1 MKNEPRLSLYIPK
14 PANRPGD
21 EPSFADLEIPG
32 AGKMPRPPADAE
44 ESTLRQVPYGLIRV
58 LDDDCHAVGAWNPQL
73 DPATLL
79 SGLRAM
85 LLNRVFDERLFR
97 VHRQGKTSFY
107 MKSTGEEAISVA
119 MSLALRSG
127 DMCFPTYRMV
137 GWLLAR
143 SYPILKLVNQIFSN
157 AADPLQGKQLPIL
170 YSAKDFGFYSLSGN
184 LGTRI
189 GHAVGWAMASA
200 YKNDDRIALGV
211 VGEGTTAEGDF
222 HEALTFASVY
232 RAPVILCI
240 TNNQW
245 AISSFSGIAGEGE
258 TTFAAKALAYGIPG
272 LRVDG
277 NDFLAVWAA
286 TRWAEERARLNRGA
300 TLIEMFTYRAEGH
313 STSDDPTKYRPKD
326 EPAAWPLGDPID
338 RLKRHLGW
346 LGAWDDAR
354 HEALRLELEG
364 EVKAAIK
371 AAEAIGTLG
380 NSKPPVASMF
390 DGVFAER
397 DWRVEEQALELR
409 V

>member
-1 MKNEPRLSLYIPK
+1 MKNEPRLSLYIPE

-21 EPSFADLEIPG
+21 EPSFADLEIPA
-32 AGKMPRPPADAE
+32 AGTMPRPPADAE
-44 ESTLRQVPYGLIRV
+44 ELALRQMPYGLIRV
-58 LDDDCHAVGAWNPQL
+58 LDDDCRAVGAWNPQL
-73 DPATLL
+73 DSATLL
-79 SGLRAM
+79 LGLRAM

-119 MSLALRSG
+119 MSLALRSK

-286 TRWAEERARLNRGA
+286 TRWAEERARLNQGA

-338 RLKRHLGW
+338 RLKRHLCW

-354 HEALRLELEG
+354 HEALRLELEA

-397 DWRVEEQALELR
+397 DWRVEEQALELG